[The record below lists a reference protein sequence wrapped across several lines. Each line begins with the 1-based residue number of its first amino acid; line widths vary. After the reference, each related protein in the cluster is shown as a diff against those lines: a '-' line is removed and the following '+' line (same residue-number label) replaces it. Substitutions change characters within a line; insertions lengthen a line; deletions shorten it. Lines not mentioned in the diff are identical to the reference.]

1 MSADEFPMGA
11 LPVLTEVV
19 QTAPE
24 GVGSDLH
31 AHMVRALPGL
41 VRDAL
46 EEVQPQLEQQLLD
59 ALMPKLL
66 AAAAGWPTSPPQAQ
80 VTDGPR
86 LP

>member
-1 MSADEFPMGA
+1 MSADEFPLGA

-46 EEVQPQLEQQLLD
+46 QEVHPQLEQ
-59 ALMPKLL
+59 P
-66 AAAAGWPTSPPQAQ
+66 
-80 VTDGPR
+80 
-86 LP
+86 